1 MVYLRIFVIYRDSH
15 RGKVDVMDNNRNGN
29 NKFFKCQH
37 RIAYSPTYHWKIVN
51 KITEKSFSPAPPYP
65 SLWPEKARSA
75 VSITFNS
82 CSIRFSVGG
91 AKQGKT
97 AKPGI

>member
-1 MVYLRIFVIYRDSH
+1 M
-15 RGKVDVMDNNRNGN
+15 DVTDNNRNAN

-37 RIAYSPTYHWKIVN
+37 QIAYLSIDHWKIVN
-51 KITEKSFSPAPPYP
+51 KITEKSFYPAPPYR